1 VFPEN
6 GKNSGIRGKH
16 AAGRTFLRKRKLTSK
31 KDETV
36 ELAAPVSCILYLRR
50 GST

>member
-1 VFPEN
+1 VFPKN
-6 GKNSGIRGKH
+6 GKRGEEIQEKQ

-36 ELAAPVSCILYLRR
+36 ELAVSCILYLRR